1 MCVSPLWADHSVDF
15 ADDRGTRLPILALP
29 FFPFDLVE
37 LRDTVGVGAAPVRGV
52 GLFGVVGVQAI
63 ADFVSRRVGAGLG
76 GVVFRVSLHWI
87 AARSGPACFVSPA
100 GGVCERAGPFSPP

>member
-1 MCVSPLWADHSVDF
+1 MWVSPLWADHSVDF

-37 LRDTVGVGAAPVRGV
+37 LRDTVGVGAAHVRAL

-87 AARSGPACFVSPA
+87 ARPLAAARRVIA
-100 GGVCERAGPFSPP
+100 